1 MCQFTIAALLLGL
14 LYIFYQLLFVFKKKK
29 NTSVNSIFMCIFQ
42 IITVGI
48 FISE

>member
-14 LYIFYQLLFVFKKKK
+14 LYIFYQLLFVFKKK

>member
-29 NTSVNSIFMCIFQ
+29 TLLLIVYSCVS
-42 IITVGI
+42 
-48 FISE
+48 SKS